1 MRGKLPPVLFMADH
15 FGYADGV
22 AHGVTTYFLHILP
35 ALVQQGID
43 LKAVFLREPHPAAA
57 GLVAHGITPIFMS
70 AHKWDPTVAFKVAA
84 IARAHGAKVV
94 HASGV
99 KATLVGR
106 VVARIVGAEAIVH
119 VHDLDYPTFAVS
131 TLHKVFSRP
140 KDIGLCVSQAVQDVT
155 EKGYHVARDRLRVV
169 YNGVRLEHVRNVAAD
184 TKQRVRRSANIPLDR
199 IVVAMV
205 ARLYPVKGHKGML
218 QMMPAIAKG
227 APNVTLMIV
236 GDGPERADL
245 ETMVDQLK
253 LRAHV
258 VFVGHRNDVPDMLAA
273 ADLAVMPSL
282 SEGLGVA
289 AIEALAA
296 GKPVVA
302 FDTGGLR
309 EVVTDGADGRVVK
322 AGDHAAFSEAVISLA
337 QDPQRIRVWGDRGA
351 ALAERF
357 SVEAHV
363 TRLVQCY
370 EESANSSSTPPLAFE
385 TPTS

>member
-43 LKAVFLREPHPAAA
+43 LKTVFLREPHPAAA
-57 GLVAHGITPIFMS
+57 GLLPYGIEPIFLS
-70 AHKWDPTVAFKVAA
+70 AHKWDPSVALKVAA
-84 IARAHGAKVV
+84 IARKHRAKVV

-106 VVARIVGAEAIVH
+106 VAAHMVGAEAIVH
-119 VHDLDYPTFAVS
+119 VHDLDYPSFAVS
-131 TLHKVFSRP
+131 ALHRLFARP
-140 KDIGLCVSQAVQDVT
+140 KDIGLCVSNAVQENT
-155 EKGYHVARDRLRVV
+155 AEGYHIARDKLRVV
-169 YNGVRLEHVRNVAAD
+169 YNGVRLDHVRNVPAN
-184 TKQRVRRSANIPLDR
+184 TRERIRRSLNIAPDR
-199 IVVAMV
+199 VVVAMV

-218 QMMPAIAKG
+218 KMMPRIAK
-227 APNVTLMIV
+227 AVPNLTLMIV

-245 ETMVDQLK
+245 ETMVDELH
-253 LRAHV
+253 LRPNV
-258 VFVGHRNDVPDMLAA
+258 LFVGHRNDVPEMLAA
-273 ADLAVMPSL
+273 ADMAVMPSL

-309 EVVTDGADGRVVK
+309 EVVTDGADGRVVP
-322 AGDHAAFSEAVISLA
+322 AGDHTAFSDAVISLA
-337 QDPQRIRVWGDRGA
+337 SDPHRIRTWGERGI
-351 ALAERF
+351 ALTERF
-357 SVEAHV
+357 SVDAHV
-363 TRLVQCY
+363 ARLVQCY
-370 EESANSSSTPPLAFE
+370 EEAANSSTPPLAFE